1 MTMTSIPPARTA
13 TRGGT
18 ATPSAPGVRA
28 LGWFV
33 VRQHRTTAW
42 IVSALFVAFA
52 GALVWLHGAMGDF
65 IDAHRLL
72 AACDAVECDGSSA
85 KVAEFRSS
93 YGDYLH
99 YAGLLLE
106 FLPALLAAF
115 VAGPMVARELESG
128 TYKVAWSQSGSPM
141 RWFAAKLALPAV
153 AALAGVS
160 VLAALYTWC
169 WRVVGDREGGDVLLP
184 GQVWHQSF
192 NALGPAPVVLALA
205 GVAVGALVGLLVKRT
220 LPAMIVALLGVGAV
234 AAVTGAL
241 RQYLVT
247 PVTTMSAD
255 MPGLLGGRT
264 WWFER
269 GMVGPSGGHIVEPH
283 CGIGVSP
290 AQCLVDR
297 GASGWYIDSH
307 PYSHLWPMQWVQAGG
322 VTVLAVLLASGAL
335 WWMRRTHI

>member
-1 MTMTSIPPARTA
+1 MTSIPPTRTA

-18 ATPSAPGVRA
+18 PAATTGAPGVRA

-33 VRQHRTTAW
+33 LRQHRTTAW
-42 IVSALFVAFA
+42 IALALFLAFA
-52 GALVWLHGAMGDF
+52 GSLVWLHGAMSDF
-65 IDAHRLL
+65 IDTHQVL
-72 AACDAVECDGSSA
+72 AACDAVECEASSR
-85 KVAEFRSS
+85 KVADFRSS

-99 YAGLLLE
+99 YTGLLLE

-128 TYKVAWSQSGSPM
+128 TYKVAWSQSVSPM

-153 AALAGVS
+153 VVLAGVS

-184 GQVWHQSF
+184 DQVWHQSF

-205 GVAVGALVGLLVKRT
+205 GVAVGALVGLLLKRT
-220 LPAMIVALLGVGAV
+220 LRAMIVALLATGAV
-234 AAVTGAL
+234 TAVTGTL
-241 RQYLVT
+241 RQYLIT

-255 MPGLLGGRT
+255 MPGLLGYRT

-269 GMVGPSGGHIVEPH
+269 GMVGPGGGHIVEPD

-290 AQCLVDR
+290 AQCLVDH
-297 GASGWYIDSH
+297 GASGWYVDSH
-307 PYSHLWPMQWVQAGG
+307 PYTHLWPMQWVQAGG
-322 VTVLAVLLASGAL
+322 VTVLAVLLAVGAL
-335 WWMRRTHI
+335 WWMRRTHS